1 MKSKRLI
8 QLPKGYLS
16 YSQAQL
22 WLNDQHKYAQL
33 YFDNRDE
40 LRTTNLGQEYGKV
53 VATLLERG
61 EQSEDLLTDTAMFLL
76 KKYDLADKEIVTTL
90 KTKDVD
96 VPLLLRP
103 DSMDSTTKAFLEY
116 KTGKHPWTQHK
127 AQNHLQLKFYA
138 LGIYNEFGVLPPSI
152 ELIWIETEQVEI
164 AGQGDGPNVKEI
176 KPTGRIETF
185 PVTYTIKDILETS
198 ALILRVA
205 KEIEVA
211 FTMHTPDPRVAV
223 F

>member
-1 MKSKRLI
+1 MAKKRTI

-16 YSQAQL
+16 YSQCQL
-22 WLNDQHKYAQL
+22 WINDQRKYAQL

-40 LRTTNLGQEYGKV
+40 LRTTNLGQEYGKL
-53 VATLLERG
+53 VADLLERG
-61 EQSEDLLTDTAMFLL
+61 ENSEDLLTDTAMFLL
-76 KKYDLADKEIVTTL
+76 KKYDLADQEIKTTL
-90 KTKDVD
+90 HTKDGA

-103 DSMDSTTKAFLEY
+103 DSMDSKTKEFLEY

-138 LGIYNEFGVLPPSI
+138 LGIYNEYGILPPSI
-152 ELIWIETEQVEI
+152 ELIWIETEQYEV
-164 AGQGDGPNVKEI
+164 DGKKAI

-198 ALILRVA
+198 ALISRVA

-211 FTMHTPDPRVAV
+211 YAMHVPDTRITQ